1 VISRP
6 DLMRYLQAFT
16 RGHRFA
22 VADGTK
28 QCAPFFA
35 ALGATVLATS
45 AIAADL
51 PRKAPPALPI
61 PSVVSWTGFYVGVH
75 AGYSW
80 GRWDGDLTF
89 DPGTGPVVVFDPSNR
104 TIDANG
110 WLAGGQIGFNYQ
122 LNSVVFG
129 LEADASWTNL
139 KGDGSFN
146 TIPGDFNWAIENQL
160 DWFATVRG
168 RAGVAVNNFLFYG
181 TGGVAFGQTK
191 GHQVV
196 TNIIPCCLVTAVS
209 SASENHIGWTAGGGV
224 EWMYSRN
231 WSVKAEYLYVDLG
244 SADYR
249 FVGTTFIG
257 TPHTTDSFPADLTFH
272 AVRLGVNYRF

>member
-1 VISRP
+1 
-6 DLMRYLQAFT
+6 MRT
-16 RGHRFA
+16 
-22 VADGTK
+22 
-28 QCAPFFA
+28 FFA

-51 PRKAPPALPI
+51 PRKAPAALPV
-61 PSVVSWTGFYVGVH
+61 PSVVSWTGFYVGIH

-89 DPGTGPVVVFDPSNR
+89 DPGTGPIAVFDPSHR
-104 TIDANG
+104 TIDAHG

-122 LNSVVFG
+122 LNSLVFG

-139 KGDGSFN
+139 KGNGSFN

-160 DWFATVRG
+160 DWFGTVRG

-181 TGGVAFGQTK
+181 TAGVAFGQTK
-191 GHQVV
+191 AHQVV

-249 FVGTTFIG
+249 FVGTTFVG

-272 AVRLGVNYRF
+272 VVRLGVNYRF